1 MDTVAKLIV
10 GFFSILFTFAV
21 SVMTMIYGWGLEPK
35 NWLVIVVGYM
45 YMILVGMLSALFSK
59 K

>member
-1 MDTVAKLIV
+1 MYTVAKLIV

-21 SVMTMIYGWGLEPK
+21 SVLIMIYGWGLEPK
-35 NWLVIVVGYM
+35 NWLVIVVGNIF
-45 YMILVGMLSALFSK
+45 MIFVGMLSALFSK